1 MAAFFADVIRKIL
14 RITHYTMK
22 TLFLP
27 EKSRPKLQEAWG
39 TPLYGNESEVAS
51 QYNKFIKE
59 KKYRRIITIGDYCSL
74 HLKSDIKIFDRKV
87 QRKDFEHDFLCAGSI
102 ANKSGTIQKESWAAI
117 KKTIDNITN
126 LCVDG
131 EEDLL
136 VIPAVLQASDKDLV
150 VYGLPNKGICLLEA
164 TPALKKQFR
173 AFLKENFSTKK

>member
-1 MAAFFADVIRKIL
+1 MN
-14 RITHYTMK
+14 

-39 TPLYGNESEVAS
+39 IPFYGSASEVES

-59 KKYRRIITIGDYCSL
+59 KKYRLIITVGDYCSF
-74 HLKSDIKIFDRKV
+74 HLRSDIKIFDRKV
-87 QRKDFEHDFLCAGSI
+87 QRKNFEHKMLCAESI
-102 ANKSGTIQKESWAAI
+102 TNKPGTIQKESWNAI
-117 KKTIDNITN
+117 KKAFGKRTN

-136 VIPAVLQASDKDLV
+136 VIPAVLQAKDNDLI
-150 VYGLPNKGICLLEA
+150 VYGLPNQGICLLEV

-173 AFLKENFSTKK
+173 TFLKKNFSAER

>member
-1 MAAFFADVIRKIL
+1 
-14 RITHYTMK
+14 MK

-39 TPLYGNESEVAS
+39 IPLYGNASEVES
-51 QYNKFIKE
+51 QYNKFLKE
-59 KKYRRIITIGDYCSL
+59 KKYHSIITIGDYCSL

-87 QRKDFEHDFLCAGSI
+87 QRKDFKHNFTCATSI
-102 ANKSGTIQKESWAAI
+102 SNEPGTIQKESWDAVKKAI
-117 KKTIDNITN
+117 KKTAN

-136 VIPAVLQASDKDLV
+136 VIPAVLSASNKDLV
-150 VYGLPNKGICLLEA
+150 VYGLPNKGICLLET

-173 AFLKENFSTKK
+173 AFLKENFTAEK